1 MAFTVADFQDLVRL
15 LAENAQWRAELR
27 RLVLPDEFAELPA
40 LVRRM
45 AEWQQAMA
53 EEQRAL
59 AAAQARTEERLEELA
74 AAQARTE
81 KRLEELAEGQRTLAE
96 GQRILFEAQ
105 ARTEE
110 RLGRV
115 EAALAELAAAQAR
128 TEKRLEELA
137 EGQRTLAEDHRALT
151 AEVRTLA
158 EGQRLLFEAQARTE
172 RQLAKLAAEHSE
184 TRSQLG
190 GLSSTVGYTLENEA
204 YKALPGLLARDHG
217 LIVEGRLKRGYL
229 KARDGRSLE
238 INILGR
244 GRRNGEEVII
254 LGESK
259 TRLSKNNIDQ
269 FLNRKLKLLPDLGA
283 PVFLILVTHMI
294 SEADAEDY
302 AREQGAVVYY
312 SYDF

>member
-1 MAFTVADFQDLVRL
+1 MSFTVADFQDLVRL

-27 RLVLPDEFAELPA
+27 RLVLPDELAELPA

-59 AAAQARTEERLEELA
+59 AAAQARTEKRLEELA

-81 KRLEELAEGQRTLAE
+81 KRL
-96 GQRILFEAQ
+96 
-105 ARTEE
+105 
-110 RLGRV
+110 
-115 EAALAELAAAQAR
+115 AELA
-128 TEKRLEELA
+128 T
-137 EGQRTLAEDHRALT
+137 
-151 AEVRTLA
+151 
-158 EGQRLLFEAQARTE
+158 
-172 RQLAKLAAEHSE
+172 EHSK
-184 TRSQLG
+184 TRGQLG
-190 GLSSTVGYTLENEA
+190 SLTKTVGYTLENEA
-204 YKALPGLLARDHG
+204 YKALPALLARDHG

-229 KARDGRSLE
+229 QARDGRSLE

-244 GRRNGEEVII
+244 GRRHGEKVII

-259 TRLSKNNIDQ
+259 AQLSKNNIDR
-269 FLNRKLKLLPDLGA
+269 FLNRKLKLLPELGA
-283 PVFLILVTHMI
+283 PVFLIFVTHMI
-294 SEADAEDY
+294 GEADAEDY

>member
-1 MAFTVADFQDLVRL
+1 MAFTVVDFPEFIRLVS
-15 LAENAQWRAELR
+15 ENPQWRAELR

-59 AAAQARTEERLEELA
+59 AEGQRLLFEAQDRAD
-74 AAQARTE
+74 
-81 KRLEELAEGQRTLAE
+81 KRFEELAEGQRL
-96 GQRILFEAQ
+96 LFEAQ
-105 ARTEE
+105 ARTDKRFEE
-110 RLGRV
+110 
-115 EAALAELAAAQAR
+115 
-128 TEKRLEELA
+128 
-137 EGQRTLAEDHRALT
+137 LT
-151 AEVRTLA
+151 AEVRTLTAEVRALA

-172 RQLAKLAAEHSE
+172 RQLAELTAEHAK
-184 TRSQLG
+184 TRKLLG
-190 GLSSTVGYTLENEA
+190 DLSSTVGYTLENEA
-204 YKALPGLLARDHG
+204 YKALPALLARDYG

-229 KARDGRSLE
+229 TARDGRHLE

-244 GRRNGEEVII
+244 GRRNGEVVII

-259 TRLSKNNIDQ
+259 AQLSKNNIDR

-283 PVFLILVTHMI
+283 PVFVIFVAHMI

-302 AREQGAVVYY
+302 ARERGAVVYY

>member
-1 MAFTVADFQDLVRL
+1 MSFTVADFQDLVRL

-27 RLVLPDEFAELPA
+27 RLVLPDELAELPA

-53 EEQRAL
+53 EEQHAL
-59 AAAQARTEERLEELA
+59 AAAQARTEKRLEELA

-81 KRLEELAEGQRTLAE
+81 KRLEELA
-96 GQRILFEAQ
+96 
-105 ARTEE
+105 
-110 RLGRV
+110 
-115 EAALAELAAAQAR
+115 AAQAR

-137 EGQRTLAEDHRALT
+137 A
-151 AEVRTLA
+151 
-158 EGQRLLFEAQARTE
+158 AQARTE
-172 RQLAKLAAEHSE
+172 KRLAELATEHSK
-184 TRSQLG
+184 TRGQLG
-190 GLSSTVGYTLENEA
+190 SLTKTVGYTLENEA
-204 YKALPGLLARDHG
+204 YKALPALLERDHG

-229 KARDGRSLE
+229 QARDGRSLE

-244 GRRNGEEVII
+244 GRRHGEKVII

-259 TRLSKNNIDQ
+259 AQLSKNNIDR
-269 FLNRKLKLLPDLGA
+269 FLNRKLKLLPELGA
-283 PVFLILVTHMI
+283 PVFLIFVTHMI
-294 SEADAEDY
+294 GEADAEDY